1 LAGLLL
7 DAVVCSAADVAEV
20 PFERLT
26 LYLTPKTGQ
35 PDFVAAQTDE
45 EFKKMLEIYDSPAKP
60 YKPLL
65 PPVINFQKRV
75 VVAYFFANSPCEP
88 YSIGRVVESSDVVNL
103 EINHKVQGKNC
114 LCGMSLFQGVLAVSI
129 PRVDK
134 PIHYIIKTSEG
145 LTCTNRLIQPQ
156 P

>member
-20 PFERLT
+20 PFERLN

-35 PDFVAAQTDE
+35 PDFVVAQTDE
-45 EFKKMLEIYDSPAKP
+45 EFKKMLEVYDSPAKP
-60 YKPLL
+60 YKPLR
-65 PPVINFQKRV
+65 PPVIDFQKRV
-75 VVAYFFANSPCEP
+75 VVAYFFSNSPCEP

-114 LCGMSLFQGVLAVSI
+114 LCEMSLIQGVLAVSI

-134 PIHYIIKTSEG
+134 PIHYIIKTSDG
-145 LTCTNRLIQPQ
+145 LACTNRMIRPQ